1 MFLNDGAFVDA
12 IAGLFASYSR
22 GAASIDTK
30 AEAKHGARSTFRG
43 EGVPMSMDDGN
54 KFGVKSGV
62 KIGRHVQV
70 LVDEGLL
77 VGGASPVDDVGA
89 GRHVI
94 ISRGFADSTTI
105 GWGQVKVF
113 VNIVTAEVRR

>member
-1 MFLNDGAFVDA
+1 
-12 IAGLFASYSR
+12 
-22 GAASIDTK
+22 
-30 AEAKHGARSTFRG
+30 
-43 EGVPMSMDDGN
+43 
-54 KFGVKSGV
+54 VKSGV